1 MAGDLSAL
9 PALPHGAP
17 FLMLDRTVELE
28 GDRGVFIKMVTA
40 SDPVVAADGS
50 MPAVF
55 VLEAMAQAGGAV
67 LGARGGVERLAG
79 PLAKVDG
86 FCLHEPVRIGEEL
99 RIEARL
105 VRYTRGV
112 SIFEARATV
121 AGQLRAQAR
130 ISLALPPIPA

>member
-1 MAGDLSAL
+1 MADELKPL
-9 PALPHGAP
+9 PSLPHAAP
-17 FLMLDRTVELE
+17 FLMLDRMVEVS
-28 GDRGVFIKMVTA
+28 GDRGVFIKMVSA
-40 SDPVVAADGS
+40 GDPVVGPDGT

-67 LGARGGVERLAG
+67 LGASGGVARAAG

-86 FCLHEPVRIGEEL
+86 FRLHGPVRIGDEL

-105 VRYTRGV
+105 MRYTRGV

-121 AGQLRAQAR
+121 EGELRAEAR
-130 ISLALPPIPA
+130 VSLAIPQMR

>member
-1 MAGDLSAL
+1 
-9 PALPHGAP
+9 
-17 FLMLDRTVELE
+17 MLDRMVEVTSN
-28 GDRGVFIKMVTA
+28 RGVFVKMVAA
-40 SDPVVAADGS
+40 SDPVVGPDGT

-67 LGARGGVERLAG
+67 LGASGGVARSAG

-86 FCLHEPVRIGEEL
+86 FRLHEAVRAGDEL

-121 AGQLRAQAR
+121 DGALRAEAR
-130 ISLALPPIPA
+130 VSLAIPQIR

>member
-1 MAGDLSAL
+1 
-9 PALPHGAP
+9 
-17 FLMLDRTVELE
+17 MLDRTVELE
-28 GDRGVFIKMVTA
+28 RDRGVFVKMVAA
-40 SDPVVAADGS
+40 SDPVVAPDGS

-67 LGARGGVERLAG
+67 LGARGGIERIAG

-86 FCLHEPVRIGEEL
+86 FCLHEPVRIGDEL

-112 SIFEARATV
+112 SIFEAQASV

-130 ISLALPPIPA
+130 ISLALPPVGSGS

>member
-1 MAGDLSAL
+1 
-9 PALPHGAP
+9 
-17 FLMLDRTVELE
+17 MLDRMVEVS
-28 GDRGVFIKMVTA
+28 GDRGVFIKMIAA
-40 SDPVVAADGS
+40 SDPVVGPDGT

-67 LGARGGVERLAG
+67 LGASGGVARAAG

-86 FCLHEPVRIGEEL
+86 FRLHEPVRIGDEL

-121 AGQLRAQAR
+121 DGELRAEAR
-130 ISLALPPIPA
+130 VSLAIPQMR